1 MDAEL
6 AKQIAN
12 GESNAAPLLVSY
24 VGPKLA
30 GYADRIAEDLTP
42 ADRDEIVQLALER
55 VAKRIQLYDP
65 EKGSLATWARPYVL
79 HTAQTWRRDHPGG
92 APTSL
97 DTLPDLPD
105 LADPASDE
113 PNPGTERRAAAV
125 SSLLSNLTSSDQH
138 IIQLRLTERLT
149 FPAIAKILLADADA
163 SPERLMRFETACR
176 KRFTRAVAKLRK
188 LAADHPD
195 LQDLT

>member
-6 AKQIAN
+6 AKQIAD
-12 GESNAAPLLVSY
+12 GESNAVPLLVSY

-65 EKGSLATWARPYVL
+65 GKSSLATWARPYVL

-92 APTSL
+92 TPASL
-97 DTLPDLPD
+97 DTLPD
-105 LADPASDE
+105 LADPASDQ

-149 FPAIAKILLADADA
+149 FRAIAKILLADADA

-176 KRFTRAVAKLRK
+176 KRFTRAVGKLRK